1 MSDDTQ
7 HEDKKIDL
15 VVKNYLQLRELKA
28 ELEKKHKQRKAKI
41 DDKMKYMEAQI
52 LKFFD
57 ETGLESARTKYG
69 TPYTQL
75 RESVTV
81 SSRDDFLDFVREHEA
96 WDMLEN
102 RASKT
107 AVLEYKDEH
116 EELPPGLSYRAER
129 IINVKSK

>member
-1 MSDDTQ
+1 MSF
-7 HEDKKIDL
+7 KIDEA
-15 VVKNYLQLRELKA
+15 VKAYLELREIKA
-28 ELEKKHKQRKAKI
+28 QLEKRHKERKAKV
-41 DDKMKYMEAQI
+41 DDKMKSIEAQ
-52 LKFFD
+52 LLQFFE
-57 ETGLESARTKYG
+57 ETGQESARTKYG

-81 SSRDDFLDFVREHEA
+81 SSRDDFLDFVRENEA

-129 IINVKSK
+129 IVNVKSK

>member
-1 MSDDTQ
+1 MSI
-7 HEDKKIDL
+7 KIDEL
-15 VVKNYLQLRELKA
+15 VQTYLELREIKA
-28 ELEKKHKQRKAKI
+28 QLEKKHKERKGKV
-41 DDKMKYMEAQI
+41 DDKMKMIEAKLLQ
-52 LKFFD
+52 FFE
-57 ETGLESARTKYG
+57 ETGQESARTKYG

-81 SSRDDFLDFVREHEA
+81 SSRDDFLDFVRENEA

-107 AVLEYKDEH
+107 AVLEYKEEH

-129 IINVKSK
+129 IVNVKSK

>member
-1 MSDDTQ
+1 MSI
-7 HEDKKIDL
+7 KIDEL
-15 VVKNYLQLRELKA
+15 VQTYLELREIKA
-28 ELEKKHKQRKAKI
+28 QLEKKHKERKGKV
-41 DDKMKYMEAQI
+41 DDKMKFIEAKLLQ
-52 LKFFD
+52 FFE
-57 ETGLESARTKYG
+57 ETGQESARTKYG

-81 SSRDDFLDFVREHEA
+81 SSRDDFLDFVRENEA

-107 AVLEYKDEH
+107 AVLEYKEEH

-129 IINVKSK
+129 IVNVKSK